1 MEVARRLVVDLGID
15 NLEQREL
22 VVDAAGDGGRA
33 EQEMRQCGGVGQGI
47 AEGRSR
53 RGMWSNDGGG
63 VWYGGGARA
72 IEHM

>member
-33 EQEMRQCGGVGQGI
+33 EQEMRQCGRVGQGI

-63 VWYGGGARA
+63 VWYGGGA
-72 IEHM
+72 